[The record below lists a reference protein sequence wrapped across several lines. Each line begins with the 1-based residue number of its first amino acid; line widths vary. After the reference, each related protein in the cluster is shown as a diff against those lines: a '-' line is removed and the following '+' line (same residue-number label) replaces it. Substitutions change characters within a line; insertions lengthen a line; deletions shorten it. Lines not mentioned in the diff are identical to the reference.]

1 MKPLVCSLSDNFLVH
16 SLLNFQLTSMKLQNV
31 FFYISLAYV
40 AIMNAPSPAHA
51 DLVFREAMPAEI
63 FGRSCSSNGCVC
75 VKGLK
80 QGVYC
85 GNCVVGAGTY
95 AVKTKR
101 VVKNAFECN
110 PSGGCCSYGFAN
122 DCGTK
127 SARCAS
133 GSPV

>member
-1 MKPLVCSLSDNFLVH
+1 
-16 SLLNFQLTSMKLQNV
+16 MKLLPLLL
-31 FFYISLAYV
+31 FTSLPLAISLNSQQQPESDIEAHD
-40 AIMNAPSPAHA
+40 ASPAK
-51 DLVFREAMPAEI
+51 LFE
-63 FGRSCSSNGCVC
+63 RSCSSNGCAC

-101 VVKNAFECN
+101 VAKDAFECN
-110 PSGGCCSYGFAN
+110 PSGGCCSYGVAS

-127 SARCAS
+127 SARCAE